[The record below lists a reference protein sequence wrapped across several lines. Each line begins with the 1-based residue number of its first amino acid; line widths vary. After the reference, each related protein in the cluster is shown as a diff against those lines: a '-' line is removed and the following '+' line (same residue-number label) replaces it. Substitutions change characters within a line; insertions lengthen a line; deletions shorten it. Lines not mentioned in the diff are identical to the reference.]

1 MTAGVVSDKWCVH
14 LQLQRTCSVDQQWIE
29 DSRVAVRHLAA
40 SSVRKLIIIL
50 PQNMQVVPS
59 GAGEENSAQTNGAAD
74 GL

>member
-1 MTAGVVSDKWCVH
+1 M
-14 LQLQRTCSVDQQWIE
+14 DQQWIE
-29 DSRVAVRHLAA
+29 DSGVAVRHLTA

-59 GAGEENSAQTNGAAD
+59 GTGEENSAQTNGAAD